1 MTRPFTRMGLQI
13 PNFTYPGVPDAEL
26 FERIA
31 AQATFAESVGFDT
44 VLVMDHFYQLPAL
57 GPPDDAMLEAYTLL
71 GALAAR
77 TSRVRLSALVTGNTY
92 RNPALLAKI
101 ATTLDVVSGGRALL
115 GIGAGWFEQEH
126 EGYGFEFGT
135 LGERLA
141 KLGEALEI
149 IRPMLRGE
157 RPTFQGRFYRAQ
169 DAINSPAP
177 LTPGG
182 PPILIGGSGEKKTL
196 RLVARFGDESN
207 LTCEASEIPRKL
219 AALEQHCKD
228 VGRDRSEIKVSAL
241 RSMVIGPSQADAE
254 AMRNEFF
261 AQRGMKWEDLPEQA
275 QQTISDTLIV
285 GGPDEIVAHVQ
296 EKILG
301 QGLDGVIVNLPARG
315 WEPDTISVAAETL
328 KKALG

>member
-1 MTRPFTRMGLQI
+1 MGLQI

-31 AQATFAESVGFDT
+31 AQAVHAESKGFDT

-57 GPPDDAMLEAYTLL
+57 GPPDNHMLEAYTLL
-71 GALAAR
+71 GAIAAR
-77 TSRVRLSALVTGNTY
+77 TRRVRVSALVTGNTY

-115 GIGAGWFEQEH
+115 GIGAGWFEPEH

-141 KLGEALEI
+141 KLEEALEI
-149 IRPMLRGE
+149 IHPMLRGE
-157 RPTFQGRFYRAQ
+157 RPTLEGRFYSVK
-169 DAINSPAP
+169 DAINQPAP

-207 LTCEASEIPRKL
+207 LTCDASEIPRKL
-219 AALEQHCKD
+219 RALEQHCKD

-241 RSMVIGPSQADAE
+241 RSMVIAPSLEEAE
-254 AMRNEFF
+254 ALRTQFF
-261 AQRGMKWEDLPEQA
+261 AARGMVWENLPPQV
-275 QQTISDTLIV
+275 QQQISNTLII
-285 GGPDEIVAHVQ
+285 GGPDEIVSYVQ
-296 EKILG
+296 EKVIG
-301 QGLDGVIVNLPARG
+301 QGLDGLIVNLPAQG
-315 WEPDTISVAAETL
+315 WELDTISVAAETL

>member
-26 FERIA
+26 FERVASQA
-31 AQATFAESVGFDT
+31 AHAESLGFDT

-57 GPPDDAMLEAYTLL
+57 GPPDSYMLEAYTLL
-71 GALAAR
+71 GALASR

-101 ATTLDVVSGGRALL
+101 VTTLDVVSQGRAML
-115 GIGAGWFEQEH
+115 GIGAGWFEPEH

-135 LGERLA
+135 LGQRLA
-141 KLGEALEI
+141 KLEEALGI
-149 IRPMLRGE
+149 IHPMLRGE
-157 RPTFQGRFYRAQ
+157 RPSLDGRYYKAV
-169 DAINSPAP
+169 DAINSPP
-177 LTPGG
+177 PPTPGG
-182 PPILIGGSGEKKTL
+182 PPILIGGNGEQKTL
-196 RLVARFGDESN
+196 RLVARFADESN
-207 LTCEASEIPRKL
+207 LTCDASEIPRKL
-219 AALEQHCKD
+219 EALARHCRE

-241 RSMVIGPSQADAE
+241 RSMVIGPSQAEAE
-254 AMRNEFF
+254 ALRGEFF

-275 QQTISDTLIV
+275 QQTISNTLIV

-301 QGLDGVIVNLPARG
+301 QGLDGLIVNLPARG
-315 WEPDTISVAAETL
+315 WEPETISVAAETL